1 MKRLLILVA
10 LLLSLTP
17 SRGQQRFEY
26 DEECGCDLLF
36 VDGIQTTRE
45 GDLYGFRLEDG
56 TQIVPN
62 IYMHV
67 GQFTDGYC
75 KVMPADTLCGLI
87 DREGRL
93 VVPCIY
99 NDVDYPSD
107 GRVLVIRNGR
117 AGFTDLEGNEVL
129 PLRYLNA
136 GSFSEGYAPVMVAL
150 DSFFSACTFIDTMGR
165 QLVPPHYDNL
175 QPFSCGIA
183 LVMQYQRWGV
193 IDHSGRE
200 LIPPM
205 FEQITTVFDTLF
217 FAGDLDGM
225 ALYDRR
231 MKPLTKQV
239 YTWTGGINDGRIAV
253 QRDGKYGF
261 LDRQGRE
268 VIPCIYDEISLF
280 GSCRAMVRLGDRYGI
295 IDTAG
300 LIVLPIEY
308 ESRTTKG
315 EKYVYHDGL
324 ALVEQ
329 NGKLGYVDLD
339 GQLVIP
345 FYFDEAFQFS
355 EGLGCALFKGRWG
368 YVDTKGDIYLP
379 FIFDVATPFHWGRAD
394 IAYDGEFRVMDRKG
408 RCVKNCKG
416 IIAWRDWRE

>member
-117 AGFTDLEGNEVL
+117 AGFTDLKGNEVL

-345 FYFDEAFQFS
+345 FYLDEAFQFS

>member
-300 LIVLPIEY
+300 RIVLPIEY

-394 IAYDGEFRVMDRKG
+394 IAYDGDFRVMDRKG

>member
-165 QLVPPHYDNL
+165 QLFPPHYDNL

-280 GSCRAMVRLGDRYGI
+280 GSCRAMVRLGDHYGI
-295 IDTAG
+295 IDTTG
-300 LIVLPIEY
+300 RIVLPIEY

-394 IAYDGEFRVMDRKG
+394 IAYDGDFRVMDRKG